1 VAVECIHGFEAGL
14 CDICFPKAPPTPKRA
29 SVVRPP
35 RATTRARAQRA
46 GQPTRL
52 SSKSPPANINNARVY
67 HLTHV
72 RNLEQILEI
81 GQLRSAQ
88 SAVAGESA
96 HGAVAE
102 PSAGVAA
109 WLPAIDLSSQL
120 TRELRATAEV
130 RPGLSVSQ
138 CVPFFLSPNAELW
151 NELRSGVVEST
162 RWSDA
167 ARAATSTDFVMLVT
181 TIGALGA
188 DAAIADDDA
197 AGTFTRFSGQPDDRT
212 RLLSRLSPEQLLRA
226 EVLAPGIVELSRV
239 QLIGVANDPM
249 RERVR
254 GMLIAVALGRSDT
267 TQPKVA
273 VYPPW
278 FQRE

>member
-1 VAVECIHGFEAGL
+1 
-14 CDICFPKAPPTPKRA
+14 
-29 SVVRPP
+29 
-35 RATTRARAQRA
+35 
-46 GQPTRL
+46 
-52 SSKSPPANINNARVY
+52 VY

-72 RNLEQILEI
+72 RNLEQILDS
-81 GQLRSAQ
+81 GQLRGGQ
-88 SAVAGESA
+88 
-96 HGAVAE
+96 GAVAVA
-102 PSAGVAA
+102 SAPAAA
-109 WLPAIDLSSQL
+109 WFPAIDLSSEL
-120 TRELRATAEV
+120 TRELRVTAEV
-130 RPGLSVSQ
+130 RPGLSVSE

-167 ARAATSTDFVMLVT
+167 ARAAGSTDFVMLVT

-188 DAAIADDDA
+188 GAVIADDDA
-197 AGTFTRFSGQPDDRT
+197 AGTFTRFSAHPDDRA
-212 RLLSRLSPEQLLRA
+212 RFFSRLSQEQLLRA
-226 EVLAPGIVELSRV
+226 EVLASGTVELSTV

-254 GMLIAVALGRSDT
+254 GMLVAVAGGRSDT
-267 TQPKVA
+267 ALLKVA

>member
-1 VAVECIHGFEAGL
+1 MAVECLHGFELGL
-14 CDICFPKAPPTPKRA
+14 CDTCFPKAPPTPKRA
-29 SVVRPP
+29 SVVRAP
-35 RATTRARAQRA
+35 RSNTSARAGRV
-46 GQPTRL
+46 GQPTR
-52 SSKSPPANINNARVY
+52 SVSRSAPANINNARVY

-72 RNLEQILEI
+72 RNLEQILES

-88 SAVAGESA
+88 
-96 HGAVAE
+96 GAVTD

-109 WLPAIDLSSQL
+109 WLPAVNLSSEL
-120 TRELRATAEV
+120 TRELRVTAEV

-188 DAAIADDDA
+188 DAVIADDDA
-197 AGTFTRFSGQPDDRT
+197 AGTFTRFSAQPDDRA
-212 RLLSRLSPEQLLRA
+212 RFCSRLSPEQLLRA
-226 EVLAPGIVELSRV
+226 EVLATETVELSRV

-254 GMLIAVALGRSDT
+254 GMLVEVAGGRSDT
-267 TQPKVA
+267 AQLKVA

>member
-1 VAVECIHGFEAGL
+1 MAVECIHGFEAGL

-88 SAVAGESA
+88 SAVA
-96 HGAVAE
+96 E

-151 NELRSGVVEST
+151 NELRSGLVEST

-188 DAAIADDDA
+188 DAVIADDDA
-197 AGTFTRFSGQPDDRT
+197 AGTFTRFSGPPDDRT

-226 EVLAPGIVELSRV
+226 EVLAPGTVELSRV

-254 GMLIAVALGRSDT
+254 GMLVAVALGRSDT
-267 TQPKVA
+267 MQLKVA

>member
-1 VAVECIHGFEAGL
+1 
-14 CDICFPKAPPTPKRA
+14 
-29 SVVRPP
+29 
-35 RATTRARAQRA
+35 
-46 GQPTRL
+46 
-52 SSKSPPANINNARVY
+52 VY

-72 RNLEQILEI
+72 RNLEHILET

-88 SAVAGESA
+88 GAIAGESA

-102 PSAGVAA
+102 PSTGVAA
-109 WLPAIDLSSQL
+109 PLPAIDLSSEL
-120 TRELRATAEV
+120 TRELRATVEV
-130 RPGLSVSQ
+130 RPGVSVSQ

-162 RWSDA
+162 RWSNA
-167 ARAATSTDFVMLVT
+167 ARAATSTEFVMLVT
-181 TIGALGA
+181 TIGALGGGA
-188 DAAIADDDA
+188 VIADDDA

-212 RLLSRLSPEQLLRA
+212 RFLSRLSPEQLLRA
-226 EVLAPGIVELSRV
+226 EVLALGTVELSRV

-254 GMLIAVALGRSDT
+254 EMLVAVAGGRSDT
-267 TQPKVA
+267 ALLKVA